1 MQDGSVETGF
11 ADHECEVLHEW
22 LEALQ
27 KRFNSQP
34 VSIVLETGSVPL
46 IAALREYHWIRIYAI
61 CPLASAL
68 KAPLAEQG
76 KDFRLIKRPTWIPEP
91 NNPQDHRIQPFYEN
105 LSASPLARYA
115 VITKRISGAKSDTL
129 LAAFLSSI

>member
-1 MQDGSVETGF
+1 MDLGKYQLQSQ
-11 ADHECEVLHEW
+11 A
-22 LEALQ
+22 ALQ
-27 KRFNSQP
+27 PGNANQN
-34 VSIVLETGSVPL
+34 G
-46 IAALREYHWIRIYAI
+46 
-61 CPLASAL
+61 L

-115 VITKRISGAKSDTL
+115 VLTKRISGAKSDTL
-129 LAAFLSSI
+129 LGPK